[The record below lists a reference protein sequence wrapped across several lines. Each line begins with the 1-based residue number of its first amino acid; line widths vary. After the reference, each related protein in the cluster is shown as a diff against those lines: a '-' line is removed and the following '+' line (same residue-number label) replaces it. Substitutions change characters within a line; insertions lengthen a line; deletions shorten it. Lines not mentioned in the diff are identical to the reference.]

1 MAIATAEWVVMAL
14 GAVLTIGGLYFVYVK
29 GYRRRETEHVHQLKT
44 KASTLREFE
53 NDIKEM
59 YNARE
64 RKQLTDLTLSFTT
77 LENGDVSDEEVERIM
92 VSTPH
97 SVQQENLYG
106 IGWYKTLHRTRSRQG
121 QSLESQAIS
130 VIHPGDLVYIEAT
143 ALWKNRIRGKLGKN
157 AAGWLTMEDVDR
169 KKVFVEKTK
178 PPPKHETRAREEE
191 EIEELV
197 QNIISP
203 LKMTIKKIES
213 DSEEKQR
220 ESDSE
225 QQAPISKPKPGTPVD
240 TEYEHIM
247 EVEIPEIPKKKKK
260 RKPRTIEIEEERR
273 PQRHV
278 KESHRWKQKTDR
290 RHRRE
295 KEKYQ
300 NIHTEEFGVPYNPVN
315 REKLEEEIY
324 LALRKRRKDRERRK
338 KQRSSHLFTHHVVT
352 HHLMPDLD
360 SHEEPHHLDVID
372 DVLFD
377 GGGILDEILDEY
389 GAKWEA
395 GRFRQESREEGETQ
409 KTRRRKKRDPRQRRH
424 APRHRA
430 DTVPARAKHH
440 HNRHRADTDYVRHLD
455 QHHNAEYY
463 TNHDQQ
469 YTDQQYTANFYYP
482 MYDMQPQQ
490 HWGADQA
497 VWDAHYGHGN
507 GDRRYDEYI
516 LE

>member
-1 MAIATAEWVVMAL
+1 MAL
-14 GAVLTIGGLYFVYVK
+14 GAVLTIGGLYFVYLK

-53 NDIKEM
+53 NEIKEM

-64 RKQLTDLTLSFTT
+64 RKQLTDLTLNSTT
-77 LENGDVSDEEVERIM
+77 LENADVSDEEVERIM

-106 IGWYKTLHRTRSRQG
+106 IGWYKILHRTRSRQG

-191 EIEELV
+191 EIEEPV

-203 LKMTIKKIES
+203 LKLTTKKIES

-240 TEYEHIM
+240 TEFNPSKNSIM

-273 PQRHV
+273 TQRHV
-278 KESHRWKQKTDR
+278 KESHRWKQKTDH

-338 KQRSSHLFTHHVVT
+338 KHT
-352 HHLMPDLD
+352 
-360 SHEEPHHLDVID
+360 HEEPHHLDVVD

-395 GRFRQESREEGETQ
+395 GRFRQESKVVNVQREEGETQ

-440 HNRHRADTDYVRHLD
+440 HNRHRADTDYVRHRD
-455 QHHNAEYY
+455 EHHNAEYY

-469 YTDQQYTANFYYP
+469 YTANFFYP

-497 VWDAHYGHGN
+497 VWGAHYGHGN
-507 GDRRYDEYI
+507 GDRRYGEYI

>member
-1 MAIATAEWVVMAL
+1 MAISTAEWVVMAL
-14 GAVLTIGGLYFVYVK
+14 LTVLTVGGLYLVYIK

-53 NDIKEM
+53 NEIREM
-59 YNARE
+59 YNPRE
-64 RKQLTDLTLSFTT
+64 RKELTNLTLNSGT
-77 LENGDVSDEEVERIM
+77 LQNEDVSDEEVAR
-92 VSTPH
+92 VLSTPR

-106 IGWYKTLHRTRSRQG
+106 IGWYKILHRTRSRQG
-121 QSLESQAIS
+121 QSLQSEAIS

-178 PPPKHETRAREEE
+178 TPSQYETGSNKEESE
-191 EIEELV
+191 EHVE
-197 QNIISP
+197 NIISP
-203 LKMTIKKIES
+203 LKISKIDS

-225 QQAPISKPKPGTPVD
+225 QQAPVSKSKPATPVD

-247 EVEIPEIPKKKKK
+247 EVEIPEIPTKKKKK
-260 RKPRTIEIEEERR
+260 RKPRTIEIEDGLH

-278 KESHRWKQKTDR
+278 KESHRWKQKADR
-290 RHRRE
+290 RRRE
-295 KEKYQ
+295 KEKYK
-300 NIHTEEFGVPYNPVN
+300 NIHTEEFGVSYDPVN

-338 KQRSSHLFTHHVVT
+338 KQSRSSHLFTHHVVT
-352 HHLMPDLD
+352 HHLMPDWD
-360 SHEEPHHLDVID
+360 GHEEPHHLDVVD
-372 DVLFD
+372 EVLFD

-395 GRFRQESREEGETQ
+395 GRIRQESREEGETH
-409 KTRRRKKRDPRQRRH
+409 KTRSSRRKKRDPRQRRH

-430 DTVPARAKHH
+430 DTAPTRAKHH
-440 HNRHRADTDYVRHLD
+440 HSRHRAGTDYVRHRD
-455 QHHNAEYY
+455 QHHHAEYY
-463 TNHDQQ
+463 ANHG
-469 YTDQQYTANFYYP
+469 DQQYTANYYYP
-482 MYDMQPQQ
+482 MYDMQQQQ

-497 VWDAHYGHGN
+497 VWEAHFGHN
-507 GDRRYDEYI
+507 GDRRYGEYI